1 MTTNRLALHADGQPV
16 RSAAPMPASPAQD
29 ALEITINEAAPTV
42 EERLLETARRL
53 DRGENPPVPRAL
65 SMPWADLVW
74 LLTGERLATLR
85 QLRTDPARVSGTAQT
100 ATLEWAG
107 LVTVDAD
114 GRPAVPYREIVVRI
128 PL

>member
-1 MTTNRLALHADGQPV
+1 MTMNRLAPQAGGEPV
-16 RSAAPMPASPAQD
+16 RSGAPISASPAED
-29 ALEITINEAAPTV
+29 SLEIIISEAAPTV
-42 EERLLETARRL
+42 EERLLDTARRL
-53 DRGENPPVPRAL
+53 DRGEEIPVPRTL

-85 QLRTDPARVSGTAQT
+85 QLRADPTQVSGTAHT

-107 LVTVDAD
+107 LVRVDED
-114 GRPAVPYREIVVRI
+114 GRPAVPYREVVVRI